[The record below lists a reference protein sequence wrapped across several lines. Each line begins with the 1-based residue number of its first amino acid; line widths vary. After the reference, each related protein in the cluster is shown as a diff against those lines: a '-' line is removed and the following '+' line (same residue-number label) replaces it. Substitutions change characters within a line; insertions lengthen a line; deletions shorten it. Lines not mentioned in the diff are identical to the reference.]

1 VELKKDD
8 IEELDSVLTSIKN
21 LSGVE
26 GGAIIARN
34 GVLIASS
41 LPQGVDGQKFAAMAA
56 SMVGA
61 SETAAALLNSFARM
75 ITIEIDRG
83 KILALG
89 AGPKAILVVLAG
101 ENADVEKLIK
111 KIDKH
116 RKEVMKILK

>member
-1 VELKKDD
+1 LKTDD

-61 SETAAALLNSFARM
+61 SETAAALLNSFAKM
-75 ITIEIDRG
+75 IAIEIDRG

-116 RKEVMKILK
+116 RKDVMKILK

>member
-1 VELKKDD
+1 MELKTDD

-116 RKEVMKILK
+116 RKDVMKILK

>member
-1 VELKKDD
+1 MELKTDD

-89 AGPKAILVVLAG
+89 AGPKAILIVLAG

>member
-116 RKEVMKILK
+116 RKDVMKILK

>member
-1 VELKKDD
+1 MKKDD

>member
-1 VELKKDD
+1 MELKKDD

-116 RKEVMKILK
+116 RKDVMKILK

>member
-1 VELKKDD
+1 MELKKDD

>member
-1 VELKKDD
+1 VELKTDD

-116 RKEVMKILK
+116 RKDVMKILK

>member
-89 AGPKAILVVLAG
+89 AGPKAILIVLAG

>member
-1 VELKKDD
+1 MELKKDD

-89 AGPKAILVVLAG
+89 AGPKAILIVLAG

>member
-1 VELKKDD
+1 MELKTDD

>member
-1 VELKKDD
+1 MKKDD

-89 AGPKAILVVLAG
+89 AGPKAIL
-101 ENADVEKLIK
+101 
-111 KIDKH
+111 
-116 RKEVMKILK
+116 

>member
-1 VELKKDD
+1 MKKDD

-89 AGPKAILVVLAG
+89 AGPKAILIVLAG

>member
-1 VELKKDD
+1 MKKDD

-116 RKEVMKILK
+116 RKDVMKILK